1 MGVSWLLLGYA
12 VCGILACGTLGAQG
26 VCVLGGHGTK
36 VSMPATVIALVAAL
50 LSGAFAVARL
60 GRVDRFLNVF
70 GNPSSAI
77 AQGYYAL
84 VILLV
89 VALVA
94 VVVMRRA
101 ETPGELPAWCAVLCA
116 VAALLGIYAL
126 AANLTATVHNAAK
139 TWLTAAYVLCAA
151 AAVGAFACAAVEA
164 ARSRAVAKGL
174 GLAAVGSCA
183 ATGVM
188 AVVYALVAPSLG
200 LRVAS
205 LTTSTYGIVPGHP
218 SGTSVSSA
226 AAAPGIESPL
236 FWVVAVAVGA
246 CVPLVLGWVTRKT
259 EGAPRAVASAL
270 CAVAVLAG
278 AGVTLGMFALGSS
291 ATKMFM

>member
-12 VCGILACGTLGAQG
+12 VCAIVACGTLGAQG
-26 VCVLGGHGTK
+26 VCALRGHGTK
-36 VSMPATVIALVAAL
+36 VSMPATVIALAAAF
-50 LSGAFAVARL
+50 LSGTFAVARL

-89 VALVA
+89 VAVVA

-101 ETPGELPAWCAVLCA
+101 ETPGEMPSWCAALCVL
-116 VAALLGIYAL
+116 VGLLGVYAL

-139 TWLTAAYVLCAA
+139 TWLTVAYVLCAA
-151 AAVGAFACAAVEA
+151 VAVGTFVCAAVEA
-164 ARSRAVAKGL
+164 VRTRTVAKGL

-188 AVVYALVAPSLG
+188 AVVYALVAPGLG
-200 LRVAS
+200 LRVAT

-218 SGTSVSSA
+218 SGTSISDVA
-226 AAAPGIESPL
+226 AGPGIESPL

-246 CVPLVLGWVTRKT
+246 VVPLVLGWVTRKT
-259 EGAPRAVASAL
+259 EGAPRAVVSAL

-278 AGVTLGMFALGSS
+278 TGVTLGMFALGSS